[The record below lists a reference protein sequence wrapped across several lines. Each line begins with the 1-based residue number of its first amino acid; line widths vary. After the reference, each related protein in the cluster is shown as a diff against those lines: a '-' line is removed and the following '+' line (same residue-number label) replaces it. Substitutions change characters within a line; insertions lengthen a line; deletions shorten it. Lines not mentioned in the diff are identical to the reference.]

1 MIKIPC
7 IEAYVY
13 DRFPTTPP
21 LPKKAKQTKKL
32 FGSPSF
38 ETNHTAIQDYFD
50 S

>member
-21 LPKKAKQTKKL
+21 PLKKEKQTK
-32 FGSPSF
+32 
-38 ETNHTAIQDYFD
+38 TIVW
-50 S
+50 